1 LYPFLSL
8 FRPASVKGGCYVVV
22 AALWVV
28 VSPSPCCD
36 DAGVHAGV
44 RLQVAIPQR
53 WLQGLL
59 RQYAKS

>member
-1 LYPFLSL
+1 M
-8 FRPASVKGGCYVVV
+8 KGGCYVVV

-36 DAGVHAGV
+36 DAGVRGCV
-44 RLQVAIPQR
+44 RLHAEIPQR

-59 RQYAKS
+59 RQYAKR